1 MLLALGNMVY
11 FCLSTSP
18 SFVQATAPFVQAT
31 RPAPTP
37 TPTPTPTPRMHD
49 AHSQAPEPLPG
60 PDP

>member
-37 TPTPTPTPRMHD
+37 TPTPRMHD
-49 AHSQAPEPLPG
+49 AHAQTPEPLPG